1 MTYLKIIFYGLLAFI
16 ERNPIFCTV
25 LVLIAIFAPI
35 VFHVVGWILLGLL
48 GLALLGIGMFVWRAH
63 RMKRQMEKQFRDA
76 MGGNMG
82 NMGNMGGQ
90 GFSAGGPAGGF
101 SGFASFGQMGSN
113 GMTLEELVR
122 QMQAQADR
130 RQQASSSRPS
140 SSTTTRSTGT
150 KVGGKSDKVGD
161 YVDFEEVE

>member
-82 NMGNMGGQ
+82 NMGGQ

-101 SGFASFGQMGSN
+101 SGFASFGQMGGN

-140 SSTTTRSTGT
+140 SSTTTTRSTGT

>member
-48 GLALLGIGMFVWRAH
+48 AMALLGIGLFVWRAH

-82 NMGNMGGQ
+82 GP
-90 GFSAGGPAGGF
+90 GFGAGGPAGGF
-101 SGFASFGQMGSN
+101 SGFASFGNMGAN

-130 RQQASSSRPS
+130 RQQNANSG
-140 SSTTTRSTGT
+140 TTQTHTNTS
-150 KVGGKSDKVGD
+150 KVNGKSDKVGD
-161 YVDFEEVE
+161 YVDFEEVK

>member
-82 NMGNMGGQ
+82 GQ

-101 SGFASFGQMGSN
+101 SGFASFGHMGSN

-130 RQQASSSRPS
+130 RQQASSGQPS